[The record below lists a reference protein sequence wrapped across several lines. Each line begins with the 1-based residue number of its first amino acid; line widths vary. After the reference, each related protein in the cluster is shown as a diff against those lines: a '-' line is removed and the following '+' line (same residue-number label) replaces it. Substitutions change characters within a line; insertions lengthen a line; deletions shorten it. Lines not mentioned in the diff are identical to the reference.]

1 MKQSSNWPLVIL
13 DHKKMKSLKWRFL
26 ELLLHLFLLTYLMLN
41 SSRHLLQHLHAAVL
55 HLRAAVLHLHSQQQ
69 LIRLQLVDKTYNPYL
84 SKKMMKIQKMNKR
97 PLSIQG

>member
-1 MKQSSNWPLVIL
+1 
-13 DHKKMKSLKWRFL
+13 MKSLKWWFL
-26 ELLLHLFLLTYLMLN
+26 KLLPHLFPLTYLMLHYN
-41 SSRHLLQHLHAAVL
+41 KHLLQLQSVVVP

-84 SKKMMKIQKMNKR
+84 SKMMMKIQKINKR